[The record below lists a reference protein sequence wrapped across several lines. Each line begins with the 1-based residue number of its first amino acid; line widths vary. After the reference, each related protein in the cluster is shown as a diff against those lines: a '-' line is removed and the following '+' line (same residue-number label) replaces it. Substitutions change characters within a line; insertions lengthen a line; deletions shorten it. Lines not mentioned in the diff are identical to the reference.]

1 MNSIRI
7 GAERIHNLVQSLNR
21 FARADSSQRRYADL
35 HAGIDSTL
43 VILHNRLKANSER
56 GEIKVIKNYCQ
67 LPNVECYLG
76 QMNQVF
82 MNIIANAIDALDDT
96 LRPVAETTTSELAWQ
111 RTWQK
116 PPDWQ
121 PCIWITTEIQ
131 GVNTAV
137 IRIQDNA
144 GGIPEHILPRIFD
157 PFFTTKPVGKGTG
170 LGLSISYQII
180 TQNHGGTLTCNSQ
193 EGVGTEFVIAIPIL
207 QDSSD
212 STTALT
218 QSKSVLH

>member
-1 MNSIRI
+1 MAKDL
-7 GAERIHNLVQSLNR
+7 AE
-21 FARADSSQRRYADL
+21 A
-35 HAGIDSTL
+35 
-43 VILHNRLKANSER
+43 
-56 GEIKVIKNYCQ
+56 
-67 LPNVECYLG
+67 
-76 QMNQVF
+76 
-82 MNIIANAIDALDDT
+82 
-96 LRPVAETTTSELAWQ
+96 
-111 RTWQK
+111 
-116 PPDWQ
+116 PDWQ

-157 PFFTTKPVGKGTG
+157 PFFTTKPVGKGKG